1 MPVQVNPL
9 LLQQLFFD
17 MLDDLE
23 ATHNQLYSGEVA
35 KQMNI
40 YCLKKR
46 MRYAQRFQELVQGG
60 KPK

>member
-9 LLQQLFFD
+9 TLQHLFYD

-23 ATHNQLYSGEVA
+23 QAHNSLYKDEVA

-40 YCLKKR
+40 HCMQKRIEYKERLDKLLK
-46 MRYAQRFQELVQGG
+46 QD
-60 KPK
+60 